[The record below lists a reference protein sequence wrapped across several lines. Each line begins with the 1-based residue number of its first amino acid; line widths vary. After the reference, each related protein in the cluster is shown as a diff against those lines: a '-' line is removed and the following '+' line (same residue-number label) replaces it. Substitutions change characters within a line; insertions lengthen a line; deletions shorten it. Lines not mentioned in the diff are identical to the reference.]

1 MKLINL
7 VKQELKAIFS
17 NSAILLTVFGGV
29 VFYSFLY
36 PLPYTTQTPQEQKIT
51 VVNLDHSLLSYR
63 LERMADA
70 TPQVAVMSRSHS
82 IEQAKQQ
89 IIQGKVSGM
98 LVIPEHFYR
107 DLLLGTS
114 PTLSYAGDASYFLV
128 YGTVVEGL
136 ASVGGTLAAKAKVT
150 QLLIDGEPLAL
161 AAKQY
166 TQVDINMKPTFN
178 PTMGYVNYVV
188 PAVFV
193 LILQQTLIMG
203 VGLLGGTQK
212 SEKGYWF
219 NYDSLTIIAVRS
231 TIFFV
236 IYWLLTLYYFGFS
249 FNFYDINVLAS
260 WADLA
265 TLLVPFLLSSC
276 FIGVTLGAVLPRREL
291 VTFVVLVSSMPLVFS
306 TGFVWPIESVP
317 PLMVL
322 LSDLIPSTPAI
333 QAFLS
338 VNQMGASLLQVN
350 KQFMLLWLQAGIWGA
365 IAYFTYTR
373 VHGRVRAVNKEK
385 ET

>member
-7 VKQELKAIFS
+7 IKLELKAIFS

-36 PLPYTTQTPQEQKIT
+36 PLPYTSQTPQEQKIT

-70 TPQVAVMSRSHS
+70 TPQVAVMSRSNS

-98 LVIPEHFYR
+98 FVIPEHFYR
-107 DLLLGTS
+107 DLLLGTN

-136 ASVGGTLAAKAKVT
+136 ASVGGTLAAKARVT
-150 QLLIDGEPLAL
+150 QLLKDGEPLAL

-178 PTMGYVNYVV
+178 PTLGYVNYVV

-203 VGLLGGTQK
+203 VGLLGGTQTSK
-212 SEKGYWF
+212 KGYWL
-219 NYDSLTIIAVRS
+219 NYDSLILIAVRS
-231 TIFFV
+231 SIFFV
-236 IYWLLTLYYFGFS
+236 IYLLLSMYYFGFS
-249 FNFYDINVLAS
+249 FKFYDINVLAS
-260 WADLA
+260 WSNLI

-276 FIGVTLGAVLPRREL
+276 FIGVILGAVLPRREL
-291 VTFVVLVSSMPLVFS
+291 VTFVVLISSMPLVFS
-306 TGFVWPIESVP
+306 TGFIWPIESVP
-317 PLMVL
+317 SLMVH
-322 LSDLIPSTPAI
+322 LSDLFPSTPAI

-338 VNQMGASLLQVN
+338 VNQMGASLQQVN
-350 KQFMLLWLQAGIWGA
+350 KQFMLLWLQAGIWGV
-365 IAYFTYTR
+365 IAYFTYTK
-373 VHGRVRAVNKEK
+373 VQGRVRAANQEEK
-385 ET
+385 T